1 MRNSRVVCMV
11 GCPRGP
17 PHVCLKGPRMWWVE
31 NLTLSDSSTKSSS
44 RHSSDRATPT
54 GHEDAGVGGG
64 RQEPV
69 DGLGPRRVQE
79 NQARRLY
86 SSVPGGLT
94 STAPVFCIPPDPFPR
109 GDNGLRAGHQVEP
122 GDECCLDFEEPVVP
136 AESTSIREGDGGGA
150 STMECAGRQRPVTT
164 DARLANSRARHAAA
178 IDYYFRTRRRTHTLG
193 RHIIFSSASQDGTV
207 RGNDGDSLTICQG
220 G

>member
-136 AESTSIREGDGGGA
+136 AESTSIREGDGGGPA
-150 STMECAGRQRPVTT
+150 QWNVRGDRGRLPPMPGWRTAVRDTRPLLITT
-164 DARLANSRARHAAA
+164 SGRGEE
-178 IDYYFRTRRRTHTLG
+178 HTLSAD
-193 RHIIFSSASQDGTV
+193 ISFSPRLPRMELYVATMAT
-207 RGNDGDSLTICQG
+207 R
-220 G
+220 